1 MSDATGLVEG
11 RCRVQVYT
19 PMEGVPERMGL
30 PDMSTGRRWLR
41 VDDAADG
48 DSPIEGVKA
57 QNRQVQSPLT
67 LHKSQVGWED
77 TVCFLPTC

>member
-1 MSDATGLVEG
+1 MLDALGEQRG
-11 RCRVQVYT
+11 RCLVQVYT

-57 QNRQVQSPLT
+57 QNRQVQSLLT
-67 LHKSQVGWED
+67 QH
-77 TVCFLPTC
+77 